1 LGARRGRRRK
11 IRRSCRLDLSVLF
24 PYPEKEKLRGRG
36 SIPVYTS
43 SAPVFCLEGRGD
55 VGVDPERPEGVV
67 EVKDEHFWEG
77 EAVGEGLG
85 DELGGRGG

>member
-1 LGARRGRRRK
+1 M
-11 IRRSCRLDLSVLF
+11 
-24 PYPEKEKLRGRG
+24 
-36 SIPVYTS
+36 
-43 SAPVFCLEGRGD
+43 
-55 VGVDPERPEGVV
+55 GVDPERPEGVV